1 MEFALGILAT
11 LLVCLLGEAVF
22 ERRLLPE
29 PINSLRTCR
38 LHYLLLGLLAGMLF
52 PEKDLLFSLFDRMRH
67 SLIAIGVVWLGFES
81 GLTFI
86 VERLRIYSL
95 KQGLSDGV
103 QMLCA
108 FLLMVIAVTVA
119 GPTLDTHL
127 GVKDNVGLVALVLGT
142 LAITHRVIEP
152 VRGRRDASLPHAS
165 ISTIRLP
172 APANPV
178 ALVLLG
184 VLFPLFRGN
193 AIVKVGPVMSG
204 GYGGTLIA
212 AMSVALLMGI
222 ALDFVFRAHRDGL
235 RCLYLTAGIISIAGG
250 VCLHFQVPGI
260 FVGFAGGA
268 WLINTTVRRREA
280 LELTERAGEG
290 VKRLLFLLIGSVIG
304 GYSGGP
310 FVEFPSLIPTTVALL
325 TLRIAARTIGAIT
338 GSYFSRQKW
347 AWQTVWKTGWQPLG
361 GLSVGIA
368 VQMLYLPVRFAHNT
382 LIASV
387 LLSVFLS
394 QLLPFFPSQR
404 SARSAEVASSQ
415 PPKQA
420 PSQG

>member
-22 ERRLLPE
+22 ERRLLPA
-29 PINSLRTCR
+29 PINSLRTSR

-52 PEKDLLFSLFDRMRH
+52 PERDLLFSLFDRMRH
-67 SLIAIGVVWLGFES
+67 SLIAIGVVWLGFQS

-86 VERLRIYSL
+86 VERLRVYSL
-95 KQGLSDGV
+95 KQSLSDGA

-108 FLLMVIAVTVA
+108 FLLMAIAVTAA
-119 GPTLDTHL
+119 GPMLGTYL
-127 GVKDNVGLVALVLGT
+127 GVKANLGLVALVLGT
-142 LAITHRVIEP
+142 FAITHRTVEP
-152 VRGRRDASLPHAS
+152 VRGRRDAP
-165 ISTIRLP
+165 ISTARLP
-172 APANPV
+172 SLANPV

-184 VLFPLFRGN
+184 ILYPLFRGT
-193 AIVKVGPVMSG
+193 AVVKVGPVISG

-235 RCLYLTAGIISIAGG
+235 RCLYLTAGIVSIAGG

-268 WLINTTVRRREA
+268 WLINTTVRRREV

-290 VKRLLFLLIGSVIG
+290 VERILFLLVGSVIG

-310 FVEFPSLIPTTVALL
+310 FFEVLPLVPAAIAILL
-325 TLRIAARTIGAIT
+325 LRIAARVIGTIT
-338 GSYFSRQKW
+338 GSYFFRQQW
-347 AWQTVWKTGWQPLG
+347 AWQTVWKIGCQPLG
-361 GLSVGIA
+361 SLSMGLA
-368 VQMLYLPVRFAHNT
+368 VQMLYLPVQFAHNT

-404 SARSAEVASSQ
+404 PATTSQ
-415 PPKQA
+415 PPRQA